1 MKWMSSFAI
10 LSMALQGN
18 PPVKPVAQ
26 FDPRDPKS
34 IVDHAIFNTRTQK
47 CYETAYTAQL
57 TTPAGVIDYKGR
69 SVWVAPGILYLHF
82 TATGKDEQ
90 KIVRAG
96 EKDVWVHHSL
106 AGWGTDAEA
115 GKVGYGRGIQNPD
128 EILSM
133 LANNTDTAKLLKP
146 GLVAVTFNGQAIARI
161 MRNLVPG
168 GINPN
173 ASTAVVRLEVDET
186 VRIRK
191 LTCTAAV
198 ALVGNGGINR
208 YTSEVTV
215 VAYNDANE
223 LKFSDEK
230 SRPIPL
236 LPEMKDRID
245 SVLNGNK

>member
-1 MKWMSSFAI
+1 MKLMSSLAV
-10 LSMALQGN
+10 LAMALQGN
-18 PPVKPVAQ
+18 PPVKPVGEL
-26 FDPRDPKS
+26 DPRDPKS
-34 IVDHAIFNTRTQK
+34 VVDHAIFNTRTQK

-57 TTPAGVIDYKGR
+57 ATPAGAIHYKGR

-96 EKDVWVHHSL
+96 DKDVWVHHSL

-128 EILSM
+128 EILSV
-133 LANNTDTAKLLKP
+133 LAKNTDTAKQLKP

-168 GINPN
+168 GINAD
-173 ASTAVVRLEVDET
+173 ASTAVVPLEVDET
-186 VRIRK
+186 IRIRK
-191 LTCTAAV
+191 LLCNATIGLA
-198 ALVGNGGINR
+198 GNGGVHR

-223 LKFSDEK
+223 IKFSDDQNQ
-230 SRPIPL
+230 PIPL
-236 LPEMKDRID
+236 LPEMRDRIGA
-245 SVLNGNK
+245 VLNGKK